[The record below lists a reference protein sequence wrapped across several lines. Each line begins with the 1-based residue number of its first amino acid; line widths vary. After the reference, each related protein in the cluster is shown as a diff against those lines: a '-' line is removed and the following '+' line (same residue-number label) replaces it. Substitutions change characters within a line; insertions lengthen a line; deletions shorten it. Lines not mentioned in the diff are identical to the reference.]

1 MKLQVNFNLVM
12 WENRGEIMKLFHLSD
27 LHIGKQLHSYSLRKN
42 QEDILNKIVEQ
53 AILQRPNAILIA
65 GDIFDKSIPSAEA
78 YTVFDDFLNKLAN
91 IVPTI
96 PVLII
101 AGNHD
106 SAERLR
112 YASSFLEK
120 HQIYISVMPP
130 QEEGEYLRKIT
141 LQDEYGDVNFYLLP
155 FVKPGYVRHLFEEGY
170 VTSYHSAIQALLE
183 REEIDYSQRN
193 CLLSHQFYVNGG
205 QAPETSDSEQSSITV
220 GGLDSVDASLVEQF
234 DYVALGHIH
243 KPQHVLKPTIR
254 YCGTPLKYSVSEE
267 KHKKSITVVT
277 LSEKGSE
284 IGIESIPLYALQDV
298 RRERG
303 LLQEILDRA
312 TQDNCH
318 DYISVTI
325 TDEVD
330 PYKPKDQLE
339 EKYDN
344 ILELMVDNTRTQA
357 RINEVNGE
365 ATVLDPI
372 LAFSEFYQ
380 EMQQCPMS
388 EKEEEII
395 ASIINISREED

>member
-1 MKLQVNFNLVM
+1 MK
-12 WENRGEIMKLFHLSD
+12 IFHLSD

-42 QEDILNKIVEQ
+42 QEAILSQIVEQ
-53 AILQRPNAILIA
+53 AKTVRPDVILIA
-65 GDIFDKSIPSAEA
+65 GDVFDKSVPSAEA
-78 YTVFDDFLNKLAN
+78 YTVFDEFLNQLAD
-91 IVPTI
+91 IKPAI

-112 YASSFLEK
+112 YASSFMEK

-130 QEEGEYLRKIT
+130 QEEDEHIRKIT
-141 LQDEYGDVNFYLLP
+141 LKDEFGDVNFYLLP
-155 FVKPGYVRHLFEEGY
+155 FVKPGYVRHLFEEGV
-170 VTSYHSAIQALLE
+170 VTSYHSAIEALLS

-205 QAPETSDSEQSSITV
+205 QAPETSDSEQASITV
-220 GGLDSVDASLVEQF
+220 GGLDSVDASLVEKF

-243 KPQHVLKPTIR
+243 KPQCVLKPTIR

-267 KHKKSITVVT
+267 NHHKSITVVT
-277 LSEKGSE
+277 FGEKGTDPE
-284 IGIESIPLYALQDV
+284 IETIPLHAMQDV
-298 RRERG
+298 RKERG

-312 TQDNCH
+312 TEENCH
-318 DYISVTI
+318 DFISVTI

-344 ILELMVDNTRTQA
+344 ILELMVDNKRTQA

-365 ATVLDPI
+365 ASVLDPFM
-372 LAFSEFYQ
+372 AFTEFYQ
-380 EMQQCPMS
+380 EMLQCPMS
-388 EKEEEII
+388 QTEEEIM
-395 ASIINISREED
+395 ASIIGVSREED